1 MTTEN
6 GWFYKFL
13 VWRANNIKEKHF
25 VLIVS
30 FLVGICTA
38 ASAIILK
45 NLIHFI
51 QHVLSVNFAADQVNY
66 LYLLYPVLG
75 ILLAGLFVKYIVRDD
90 ISHGVTKILYAI
102 SQRKSRIKPHNMWT
116 SIVASSVTIGFGGSV
131 GAEAPIVLTGAAIGS
146 NLGRLF
152 KMEQK
157 TLMLLVGCGAA
168 GAIAGIFKA
177 PIAGLVFVIEVLML
191 DLTMTSVLP
200 LLITSV
206 TAATVSY
213 IFTGTEAM
221 FKFSQTEAFV
231 IERIPYVILLG
242 IFCGLISLYFT
253 RVMNWIEG
261 EYRRYGTTYWRKFMM
276 GGIMLSLLIFIFP
289 PLYGEGYDTIGLL
302 LNGQFAGLMD
312 NSMFYPLND
321 SYFGIVIFLGLI
333 LLTKVFASSAT
344 NGGGGCGGIFAPSLY
359 LGCIAGFI
367 FAHICNYFPFTM
379 YLSEKN
385 FALLGMAG
393 IMSGVMHA
401 PLTGVF
407 LIAELTGGYD
417 LFLPLMI
424 VSIGSYITILM
435 FEPHSIYSM
444 RLAQKGELLT
454 HHKDKAVLTLLS
466 ADNVIERDFQVVSP
480 EMTLGDMVK
489 VIARSSRN
497 TFPVV
502 DDRGILL
509 GIVLLDN
516 IRNIMFR
523 PELYNRFHV
532 SKFMVSAPAKIVVNT
547 PMDQIMQIFD
557 DTKAWNLPVV
567 DETGRYMGFMSKS
580 KIFNSYREVLVD
592 IFSGD

>member
-567 DETGRYMGFMSKS
+567 DETCRYMGFMSKS

-592 IFSGD
+592 NFSGD

>member
-1 MTTEN
+1 MEN
-6 GWFYKFL
+6 KEGVFFRFL
-13 VWRANNIKEKHF
+13 LWRGKNIQEKHF
-25 VLIVS
+25 VLFLS

-38 ASAIILK
+38 ASAILLK
-45 NLIHFI
+45 QLIHFI
-51 QHVLSVNFAADQVNY
+51 QKILTQDMDAGANY
-66 LYLLYPVLG
+66 LFLLYPVIG

-102 SQRKSRIKPHNMWT
+102 SQRKSRIKPHNIW
-116 SIVASSVTIGFGGSV
+116 SSLVASSVTIGLGGSV

-146 NLGRLF
+146 NLGRMF

-191 DLTMTSVLP
+191 DLTMTSVMP
-200 LLITSV
+200 LLISSV

-221 FKFSQTEAFV
+221 FKFSQTEVFE
-231 IERIPYVILLG
+231 IGRIPYVLLLG
-242 IFCGLISLYFT
+242 IFCGLVSLYFT
-253 RVMNWIEG
+253 RVMNRVEG
-261 EYRRYGTTYWRKFMM
+261 VYRRLGTFWRKFFF
-276 GGIMLSLLIFIFP
+276 GGVVLSILIFLFP
-289 PLYGEGYDTIGLL
+289 PLYGEGYDTIGSLL
-302 LNGQFAGLMD
+302 EGQFAYLMD
-312 NSMFYPLND
+312 KSVFHEMNG
-321 SYFGIVIFLGLI
+321 SYGGVLVFLFLI

-344 NGGGGCGGIFAPSLY
+344 NGGGGCGGIFAPSLF

-367 FAHICNYFPFTM
+367 FAHTSNYFDFTR

-393 IMSGVMHA
+393 VMAGVMHA

-407 LIAELTGGYD
+407 LIAELTGGYE

-424 VSIGSYITILM
+424 VSISSYLTIIM

-454 HHKDKAVLTLLS
+454 HHKDKAVLTLL
-466 ADNVIERDFQVVSP
+466 DVDHVIEKDFCIIRP
-480 EMTLGDMVK
+480 DITLGDMVK
-489 VIARSSRN
+489 VIAKSGRN
-497 TFPVV
+497 AFPVV
-502 DDRGILL
+502 DKEGILVGL
-509 GIVLLDN
+509 VLLDN

-523 PELYNRFHV
+523 PELYNRFKV
-532 SKFMVSAPAKIVVNT
+532 SKFMVSAPARILTDT
-547 PMDQIMQIFD
+547 PMEKVMQIFD

-567 DETGRYMGFMSKS
+567 DDEGHYIGFMSKS

-592 IFSGD
+592 HFSGD